1 MRFTNRFAKVLT
13 AAVVV
18 TSALAVSLI
27 GAPSVAQA
35 AGSTFQV
42 LGGPGFN
49 ICSATPFTFA
59 TNENFPTT
67 VTEMSTLTVPGVG
80 TVFSAVY
87 DIAAGSYN
95 SYGITP
101 SAYTVAPHTLITF
114 TDSIYNGPSQT
125 GGIAFTVTANF
136 DCTTGALVST
146 STTIGGG
153 NKPGPQ
159 VPGGFVL
166 KQVTC
171 TTPINIQPSGTQTA
185 GSAVVVAGQRW
196 YVSPTPIKDKTGKS
210 WTELFDGG
218 YSDGYI
224 PTSCVNFGY
233 NYVYGVN

>member
-1 MRFTNRFAKVLT
+1 MRFAKVLT
-13 AAVVV
+13 AAAVV
-18 TSALAVSLI
+18 TSALALSLT
-27 GAPSVAQA
+27 GAPSVAHA
-35 AGSTFQV
+35 SGNTFQIIA
-42 LGGPGFN
+42 GPGTN
-49 ICSATPFTFA
+49 ICTEPSNGYIELQVAA
-59 TNENFPTT
+59 NFPTGASDIG
-67 VTEMSTLTVPGVG
+67 VLTVPGVG
-80 TVFSAVY
+80 TVWNYAES
-87 DIAAGSYN
+87 INHPLTS
-95 SYGITP
+95 SIYGIHP
-101 SAYTVAPHTLITF
+101 SAYSVAPHTLLTF
-114 TDSIYNGPSQT
+114 TDTVYNGLNET
-125 GGIAFTVTANF
+125 GGIDLTVTANF

-153 NKPGPQ
+153 NNPGPQ